1 MPFPVFD
8 QQNVVEIDDSEDKI
22 AAESKGDSAEAD
34 AQGYSEASGEWAG
47 GDRSDKGMMHFL
59 VSIIKHKKGTLYII
73 LMNLFGLIIVN
84 GS

>member
-34 AQGYSEASGEWAG
+34 AQRYSEASGEWAG
-47 GDRSDKGMMHFL
+47 GDRSDKG
-59 VSIIKHKKGTLYII
+59 I
-73 LMNLFGLIIVN
+73 
-84 GS
+84 